1 MADSKYQIGVDI
13 SATGAKELAKEFE
26 AIAPAVENTRK
37 AFVQLPKDID
47 RASKS
52 MENVAT
58 PTQKASGAF
67 VQLPPNVERAA
78 KAFKDLAAPA
88 KQSQEA
94 VSELPKAVKSANE
107 QIKQVPKGSAQ
118 ASSALTNLGRVAQ
131 DAPFGFIGIQNN
143 IGPLI
148 DSFGYLQ
155 KSTGST
161 GAALKALGSSL
172 VGPAGIGL
180 GIAVV
185 TGLVTAAIQKYG
197 SLGNAINVVF
207 GLTSNLEQ
215 ANRDLAKSFAE
226 SEGSVAGEVASVQA
240 LVNIAQNKALSD
252 ATRQQALDKLNKE
265 YDTYLP
271 KLTLENIN
279 TQKVTESVNKL
290 TNSLVRQAKIRGVE
304 DLISKAAGKQAQ
316 LLANDITDNLSL
328 FDEFVA
334 AIKSGATGVTL
345 AQGRL
350 IEAANLTGKEYAKAG
365 VQVER
370 YTQVLNELTKEEAVA
385 GTLVTT
391 DKDPKEKK
399 AREEKI
405 DQLQK
410 QIDAL
415 NKVRTAQK
423 ATVEEQVKGYQDAKS
438 AADALVATEQQL
450 FDLRVKVT
458 LRDAKKNGLDKGE
471 VSDLID
477 SYKKQL
483 SEAFKIQATVR
494 EGTVKLAPRD
504 IVAIVDI
511 TSEEV
516 NSKIAKA
523 LGIDKDIKLPVNG
536 TVQLQGVGL
545 DARNRIEILDQMRK
559 DLENK
564 LKSQDIDGSLF
575 FKGLS
580 GAKNEKAAQ
589 LAADQIAAEFE
600 VAINNAI
607 GKISIDAIASLG
619 EGIAN
624 VFSGEGLKGLV
635 TPFLSVLANALTE
648 LGKAAISY
656 GVAMEAIQKALRVA
670 FKNPFIA
677 IAAGLAAVAA
687 GSLLKN
693 KISKSS
699 GRFEGGGIATGPS
712 SGYQVTLHGTE
723 AIVPLKNN
731 RYPFGVGGGSQSQ
744 ELFAVIRGKD
754 LYLSNQRT
762 SNSRRRI

>member
-78 KAFKDLAAPA
+78 KAFKELAAPA
-88 KQSQEA
+88 KQSQQA

-423 ATVEEQVKGYQDAKS
+423 SVVEEQIKGYQDAKV

-458 LRDAKKNGLDKGE
+458 LRDAKKNGLDKSE
-471 VSDLID
+471 VADLID

-483 SEAFKIQATVR
+483 GEAFKIQATVR

-523 LGIDKDIKLPVNG
+523 LGIDKDIKLPAKS
-536 TVQLQGVGL
+536 TVQLQAVGL
-545 DARNRIEILDQMRK
+545 DTRNAIENLAILK
-559 DLENK
+559 DAF
-564 LKSQDIDGSLF
+564 LKNVDDIVNQS
-575 FKGLS
+575 
-580 GAKNEKAAQ
+580 
-589 LAADQIAAEFE
+589 LAAA
-600 VAINNAI
+600 
-607 GKISIDAIASLG
+607 AIAVG
-619 EGIAN
+619 EGIGN
-624 VFSGEGLKGLV
+624 VFSGGGLKSLFAPLLGV
-635 TPFLSVLANALTE
+635 IGQALTE
-648 LGKAAISY
+648 LGKAVIAY
-656 GVAMEAIQKALRVA
+656 GIAMEAIQEALKNA
-670 FKNPFIA
+670 FESPYIA
-677 IAAGLAAVAA
+677 IAAGIAAVAA
-687 GSLLKN
+687 GQILKN
-693 KISKSS
+693 KAQKSS

-731 RYPFGVGGGSQSQ
+731 RYPFGVGGSSQSQ